1 MPKPT
6 VETRL
11 KVLEQQ
17 VAELAKRV
25 PEAESSKDW
34 RSTVCMFTG
43 DESMKRI
50 DESARQFHE
59 ANRRNA
65 RQRVTR
71 RRVKSWFYST
81 PITSACCGTT
91 INR

>member
-6 VETRL
+6 VDTRL

-25 PEAESSKDW
+25 PEAESPKDW
-34 RSTVCMFTG
+34 RSTIGMFTG
-43 DESMKRI
+43 DEIMKRI
-50 DESARQFHE
+50 DESARQLRE
-59 ANRRNA
+59 ADRRKT

-71 RRVKSWFYST
+71 RRVKS
-81 PITSACCGTT
+81 
-91 INR
+91 

>member
-25 PEAESSKDW
+25 PEAESLKDW
-34 RSTVCMFTG
+34 RSTIGMFTG
-43 DESMKRI
+43 DEIMKRI
-50 DESARQFHE
+50 DESARQFRD
-59 ANRRNA
+59 ADRRKA

-71 RRVKSWFYST
+71 RRAKS
-81 PITSACCGTT
+81 
-91 INR
+91 

>member
-6 VETRL
+6 LETRL

-25 PEAESSKDW
+25 PEAESAKDW
-34 RSTVCMFTG
+34 RSTIGMFTG
-43 DESMKRI
+43 EEIMKRI
-50 DESARQFHE
+50 DESARQFRE
-59 ANRRNA
+59 ADRRKA

-71 RRVKSWFYST
+71 RRVKS
-81 PITSACCGTT
+81 
-91 INR
+91 